1 LHSVGQLL
9 RSVTAGAT
17 LQKDFALRSGRRHK
31 LNKYGRCGHVY
42 DEEGILNSEEKVTFN
57 YKPAVFKVLFIR
69 VQIKQANHWLK
80 FIIGLFKINR

>member
-1 LHSVGQLL
+1 M
-9 RSVTAGAT
+9 
-17 LQKDFALRSGRRHK
+17 
-31 LNKYGRCGHVY
+31 Y